1 MMRLATI
8 SGVVA
13 MEKNRIYFERRAT
26 QERTAASRSIDDQA
40 REAHEKM
47 AERYQELVDST
58 EDSEGPP
65 AA

>member
-13 MEKNRIYFERRAT
+13 MEKNRIYFERRAEE
-26 QERTAASRSIDDQA
+26 ERTAASNSIDDQA

-47 AERYQELVDST
+47 AERYQQLVDSV
-58 EDSEGPP
+58 EDSESAP
-65 AA
+65 A